1 MSCSEYP
8 SHIPVRTA
16 RPSLSPQPRAAL
28 QCIPATVRTWLPAPA
43 AKPSPRQDPRPF
55 TDGYGAPGD
64 QAFPGRKMQPGQSSV
79 LGAATASLKISIPI
93 FVIIVC
99 LGGRT
104 PRPPPLLRPPPLAAS
119 PKNMPFSALSLAG
132 VRTLCSHV
140 RGLVYVPGF
149 VCMWW
154 LSGSRRDS
162 RQRGSQCVC
171 PLESRKHA
179 CGVYLPPWEAGTKRP
194 ASAWLA
200 TVARSPGSA
209 KMT

>member
-140 RGLVYVPGF
+140 RGLVYVPG
-149 VCMWW
+149 C
-154 LSGSRRDS
+154 G
-162 RQRGSQCVC
+162 GC
-171 PLESRKHA
+171 P
-179 CGVYLPPWEAGTKRP
+179 GAGET
-194 ASAWLA
+194 A
-200 TVARSPGSA
+200 GSA
-209 KMT
+209 GLSVSALLRAGSMHVVFTSHPGKPAPKGQQALGWQP